1 MRPRS
6 PAPLQNASLCA
17 GNEQENPDFVA
28 QVTAIEARRAMPGV
42 NAPAI
47 TFMYPT
53 NGGVSK
59 SQADALS
66 ALPGFDVARIA
77 PDCHVGGGGGV
88 GCAVGDFDAM
98 PDFLQSAINVETNAA
113 ISDANRMIMEAS
125 DLQAWFN
132 VSASL
137 QQRLRARATSF
148 CLERSGHYD
157 VRTVHFSP

>member
-1 MRPRS
+1 
-6 PAPLQNASLCA
+6 
-17 GNEQENPDFVA
+17 
-28 QVTAIEARRAMPGV
+28 MPGV

-137 QQRLRARATSF
+137 QQRLRARAASF